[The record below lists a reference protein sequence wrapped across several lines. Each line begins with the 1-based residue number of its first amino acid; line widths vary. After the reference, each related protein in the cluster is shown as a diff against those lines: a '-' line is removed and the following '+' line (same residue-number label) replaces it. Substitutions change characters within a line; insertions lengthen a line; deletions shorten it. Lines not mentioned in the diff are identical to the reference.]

1 MGSGHYH
8 ASRSKITYD
17 SEIMKKKKVT
27 EASGTLSLRVK
38 VADNIWT
45 RGWGLLGRKE
55 LKKDEGLWIKPC
67 ASVHT
72 LLMRFPMDLMYLD
85 SENQVVKTHP
95 RLQPF
100 KFSAG
105 NRQTHSVLELPE
117 GFLIRNHLAI
127 GW

>member
-17 SEIMKKKKVT
+17 FEIMKKKKVT

-55 LKKDEGLWIKPC
+55 LKKDEGL
-67 ASVHT
+67 
-72 LLMRFPMDLMYLD
+72 
-85 SENQVVKTHP
+85 
-95 RLQPF
+95 
-100 KFSAG
+100 
-105 NRQTHSVLELPE
+105 
-117 GFLIRNHLAI
+117 
-127 GW
+127 